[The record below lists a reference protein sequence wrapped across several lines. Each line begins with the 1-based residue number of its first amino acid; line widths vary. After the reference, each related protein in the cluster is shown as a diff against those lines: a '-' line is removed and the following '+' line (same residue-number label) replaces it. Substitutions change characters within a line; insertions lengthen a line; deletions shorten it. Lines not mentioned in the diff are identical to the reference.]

1 MTIKELLE
9 SDDDLD
15 RIEGWLR
22 RVLEV
27 VDAGEDFADESRY
40 GAEHAAI
47 RALLASLYEE
57 RDQ

>member
-47 RALLASLYEE
+47 RGLLSSLYEE
-57 RDQ
+57 RTP